1 MRLTS
6 TSRRLATTALLACL
20 AAAVSA
26 QAPAPAPD
34 DAAALDLQADEP
46 EKPTTP
52 PAKPDDASALGLQS
66 DEPEKLPAASSQTQL
81 FIEGAAGYADRRYGM
96 GGRGVSRA
104 AIDLRT
110 SFPLSPSV
118 RGTLSGRFD
127 ATKPADPRLDGPIA
141 SVREAYAGWQNEAA
155 TQVVEIGRINI
166 RQGPG
171 YGYNPTDFLRDNSL
185 RTLTTADPFQLRE
198 NRMGSVMLRAQRL
211 WTGGS
216 VDFVYS
222 PELSETRSTN
232 GVSFDLGSTNARD
245 RGMVALNTRWS
256 ETLNSQLSLYREAGT
271 PLRLGVSGTALL
283 SQSLVAHGELTTSR
297 ESSLLSRALGRP
309 DALRTKQRV
318 TAGLT
323 YTTPFQL
330 SLTVE
335 YEGNGFAV
343 ARADSRAIQQAGPQV
358 WSAYYL
364 QALSLQET
372 ASRHAAL
379 LYATQRDLGLKN
391 LDLTVILR
399 ANVTDKSRMTW
410 IDLKYRMDKVDLA
423 LQYQHNGGSLGTE
436 FGSAVNRQLTSVVA
450 KLYF

>member
-1 MRLTS
+1 MRSNPRRT
-6 TSRRLATTALLACL
+6 RLATALLLACVATAS
-20 AAAVSA
+20 AAAPA
-26 QAPAPAPD
+26 QD
-34 DAAALDLQADEP
+34 DAALDLKADEP
-46 EKPTTP
+46 EKPA
-52 PAKPDDASALGLQS
+52 AKRSTGLDDAGALGLQS
-66 DEPEKLPAASSQTQL
+66 DDPEKRPATSSQTKL
-81 FIEGAAGYADRRYGM
+81 FVEGAAGYADRRYGL
-96 GGRGVSRA
+96 GAREVSRA

-118 RGTLSGRFD
+118 RGTFSGRID
-127 ATKPADPRLDGPIA
+127 VTQPAEPRLDGPIA
-141 SVREAYAGWQNEAA
+141 SVREAYLGWQNEAA
-155 TQVVEIGRINI
+155 TQVVDIGRINV

-171 YGYNPTDFLRDNSL
+171 YGYNPTDFFRDHAL

-216 VDFVYS
+216 VEVVYS
-222 PELSETRSTN
+222 PELAASRSTK

-245 RGMVALNTRWS
+245 RGMVVLNSRWS

-271 PLRLGVSGTALL
+271 PMRLGVSGTALL
-283 SQSLVAHGELTTSR
+283 SQSLVAHGELASSR
-297 ESSLLSRALGRP
+297 ETSLLSRALGRP
-309 DALRTKQRV
+309 GPRRTDQRV
-318 TAGLT
+318 VAGLT
-323 YTTPFQL
+323 YTTPSQL

-343 ARADSRAIQQAGPQV
+343 ARANSHAIQQAGPQV

-410 IDLKYRMDKVDLA
+410 IDLKYRLDKLDLA
-423 LQYQHNGGSLGTE
+423 LQYQHNGGPLGTE
-436 FGSAVNRQLTSVVA
+436 FGSAINRQLTSIVA
-450 KLYF
+450 TLYF